1 MTIRGYCA
9 AVRSALTDDGRP
21 PLVPSGLKLYVAVI
35 VHGLGEHS
43 GRYDHVAQAL
53 ADKGAAV
60 YAGDHHGHGESAGEK
75 GLIEDI
81 EPLVDDT
88 ARVVEH
94 ARGHINEEIEF
105 IVTRALQTSAGR
117 MIFGR
122 LGTEAAAA
130 PPSLGRRPQPQPDP
144 QSAPR

>member
-1 MTIRGYCA
+1 MSTTIDGGQGRL
-9 AVRSALTDDGRP
+9 ALRQWGGDEP
-21 PLVPSGLKLYVAVI
+21 KFVAVI

-53 ADKGAAV
+53 VDKGAAV
-60 YAGDHHGHGESAGEK
+60 YAADHHGHGDSEGEK

-94 ARGHINEEIEF
+94 ARC
-105 IVTRALQTSAGR
+105 A
-117 MIFGR
+117 
-122 LGTEAAAA
+122 
-130 PPSLGRRPQPQPDP
+130 
-144 QSAPR
+144 